1 MHFLTVQM
9 RITLKPPLA
18 YIFWETNSLMVMQ
31 KVPLSCW
38 ANNDLKFISLL
49 NSEKHK
55 RDVFE
60 TSLRR
65 QKTGRRQIAPRMKNL
80 EGSFLHIF
88 ITTCRERYFSQAES
102 VNKPIKIEIVLTSA
116 DMRWLKKGACCNW
129 LWKGGNSNPE
139 TDERWGN

>member
-1 MHFLTVQM
+1 
-9 RITLKPPLA
+9 
-18 YIFWETNSLMVMQ
+18 MVMQ

-49 NSEKHK
+49 NSEKHR

-102 VNKPIKIEIVLTSA
+102 VNKPIKIEIVLTSP
-116 DMRWLKKGACCNW
+116 DMR
-129 LWKGGNSNPE
+129 
-139 TDERWGN
+139 